1 MKKFLL
7 DRSNWSTRRIAI
19 AVLTA
24 CAVLY
29 FGASV
34 SGMPLD
40 FAQNEG
46 GGSSDDAQTAEPQEE
61 EVVAGFALRD
71 LATPTGL
78 KSIPGITGE
87 PLETPLTVQVVE
99 DGKPIR
105 GKVVNFLLLAAPGGA
120 EGQAL
125 SVDHATTDDEGQ
137 ASTKLTVGSKKGSY
151 VVGAFLDG
159 SVEIEPLRLK
169 VDARTGTWVMFLV
182 FGLLGGLG
190 IFLLGMELTGDGLK
204 EVAGDRMR
212 TMISALTSK
221 RVLGLLIGIL
231 VTVVLQSS
239 SAATVLLVGF
249 VEATMMT
256 LAQAIGVTLG
266 TKIGATIGVQ
276 LIAFNLADYALAL
289 VALGFLLRIA
299 GKGKGMKQIGV
310 IILGFGFL
318 FYGLGVMGTAMKPL
332 RTVPAFTELLITFG
346 EQPILGVLAG
356 LVFTAIIQS
365 AIATTGIAMAL
376 CMSGLLPLEG
386 ALPLAMGG
394 HIGTCMTALLSSL
407 GTSRAGKQVA
417 LQHVIVSVVGVA
429 IALPFNSHFVDAGR
443 WLTAAFGSDS
453 AAREVAN
460 SFMLFALATSLLLL
474 LFIKPVQWL
483 TKKILPPAKEPPPF
497 GPKFINDA
505 ALEVPVLAL
514 EQAHREIQRLADIVR
529 GMLARSMELLVEP
542 SGEGLQEIEQDD
554 DRVDVLERAIR
565 PFLAKVAQQGLEPQL
580 SAREHGFIYVLQDYE
595 GIGDILTK
603 EIAPVSGKLAESKR
617 TFSEE
622 GIKELEQYHEKILAK
637 FDRLRGAVENY
648 DRAAAEE
655 ALQLR
660 FKERVLER
668 KLREAHL
675 GRLHSEREQ
684 TVETSSWHLT
694 VLNNLR
700 AVSEKLDNI
709 ARTILEEL

>member
-1 MKKFLL
+1 MKKLL
-7 DRSNWSTRRIAI
+7 FDRSVWSTRRIAI
-19 AVLTA
+19 AALVAL
-24 CAVLY
+24 AVLY

-40 FAQNEG
+40 FAADDS
-46 GGSSDDAQTAEPQEE
+46 GGSAEGEAAETEE
-61 EVVAGFALRD
+61 EPEVVPGLALRD
-71 LATPTGL
+71 LATPAGL
-78 KSIPGITGE
+78 KAIPGITGE
-87 PLETPLTVQVVE
+87 RLVEPLTVQVLE
-99 DGKPIR
+99 DGKPVSGR
-105 GKVVNFLLLAAPGGA
+105 TVSFLLLAAPMNA

-125 SVDHATTDDEGQ
+125 SVDRATTDAEGK
-137 ASTKLTVGSKKGSY
+137 AATEFTAGSKKGAY

-159 SVEIEPLRLK
+159 SVEVEPRRFE
-169 VDARTGTWVMFLV
+169 VDVRTGTWVMFLV

-212 TMISALTSK
+212 GMISALTSK
-221 RVLGLLIGIL
+221 RILGLLIGVL

-276 LIAFNLADYALAL
+276 LIAFNLADYSLIL
-289 VALGFLLRIA
+289 VALGFLLRVA
-299 GKGKGMKQIGV
+299 GKGKGMKQAGV

-346 EQPILGVLAG
+346 EQPILGVLVAV
-356 LVFTAIIQS
+356 VFTAIIQS

-376 CMSGLLPLEG
+376 CVSGLLPLEG

-394 HIGTCMTALLSSL
+394 HVGTCMTALLSSL

-417 LQHVIVSVVGVA
+417 VQHLLVSIVGVA
-429 IALPFNSHFVDAGR
+429 IALPFNSYFVAAGR
-443 WLTAAFGSDS
+443 WLTAAMGSDS
-453 AAREVAN
+453 PAREVAN
-460 SFMLFALATSLLLL
+460 SFMLFALATSFLLLP
-474 LFIKPVQWL
+474 FIKPVEWL
-483 TKKILPPAKEPPPF
+483 TKKLMPPAKEEPPF
-497 GPKFINDA
+497 GPKFINDT
-505 ALEVPVLAL
+505 ALDVPVLAL
-514 EQAHREIQRLADIVR
+514 EQAHREILRLAGIGR
-529 GMLARSMELLVEP
+529 GMLKRSMELLIEP
-542 SGEGLQEIEQDD
+542 DAEGVVEIERDD
-554 DRVDVLERAIR
+554 DRIDVLEHAIR
-565 PFLAKVAQQGLEPQL
+565 PFLAKVAQQGLDPQL
-580 SAREHGFIYVLQDYE
+580 SAREHGFIYIVQDFE
-595 GIGDILTK
+595 GIGDVLTK
-603 EIAPVSGKLAESKR
+603 EIAPVSAKLAESKR

-622 GIKELEQYHEKILAK
+622 GVGELKQYHEKIIAK
-637 FDRLRGAVENY
+637 FDRMLGAVESF

-660 FKERVLER
+660 FKERMLER
-668 KLREAHL
+668 KLRDAHL
-675 GRLHSEREQ
+675 SRLHSEREE

>member
-1 MKKFLL
+1 MKKFLTNSPM
-7 DRSNWSTRRIAI
+7 RSVRRVAI
-19 AVLTA
+19 AALA
-24 CAVLY
+24 CLAVLY

-40 FAQNEG
+40 LAGDESGDEG
-46 GGSSDDAQTAEPQEE
+46 AAGQGEAEVEE
-61 EVVAGFALRD
+61 GLVLKD
-71 LATPTGL
+71 LSTPAGL
-78 KSIPGITGE
+78 KAIPGITGE
-87 PLETPLTVQVVE
+87 ALEGPLTVQVLE
-99 DGKPIR
+99 DGKPLGGR
-105 GKVVNFLLLAAPGGA
+105 KVNFLLLAAPSDA
-120 EGQAL
+120 EGQAI
-125 SVDHATTDDEGQ
+125 SATRVETDGDGK
-137 ASTKLTVGSKKGSY
+137 ASTEFTAGSKKGSY

-159 SVEIEPLRLK
+159 SVEIEPTRFE
-169 VDARTGTWVMFLV
+169 VDARTGTWVMFLI

-212 TMISALTSK
+212 GMISALTSK
-221 RVLGLLIGIL
+221 RVLGLLIGVL

-276 LIAFNLADYALAL
+276 LIAFNLADYAPAL
-289 VALGFLLRIA
+289 IALGFLLRVA
-299 GKGKGMKQIGV
+299 GKNKTLKQIGV
-310 IILGFGFL
+310 IVLGFGFL
-318 FYGLGVMGTAMKPL
+318 FFGLGVMGTSMKPL

-376 CMSGLLPLEG
+376 CVSGLLPFEG

-429 IALPFNSHFVDAGR
+429 IALPFNSYFVDAGR
-443 WLTAAFGSDS
+443 WLTESVGSDS
-453 AAREVAN
+453 PARIVAN
-460 SFMLFALATSLLLL
+460 SFMLFAAATSFLLL
-474 LFIKPVQWL
+474 LFIKPVEWL
-483 TKKILPPAKEPPPF
+483 TKKVLPPAKEPPPF

-505 ALEVPVLAL
+505 SLEVPVLAL
-514 EQAHREIQRLADIVR
+514 EQAHREILRLAGIVR

-542 SGEGLQEIEQDD
+542 SAEGVQEIERDD
-554 DRVDVLERAIR
+554 DRVDVLEKAIR

-580 SAREHGFIYVLQDYE
+580 SAREHGLIYVLQDFE
-595 GIGDILTK
+595 GIGDVLTK
-603 EIAPVSGKLAESKR
+603 EIAPVSGKLAETDR
-617 TFSEE
+617 TFSED
-622 GIKELEQYHEKILAK
+622 GLSELKQYHEKILAK
-637 FDRLRGAVENY
+637 FERLEGAVETF

-660 FKERVLER
+660 FKERMLER

-675 GRLHSEREQ
+675 GRLHSEREE

-709 ARTILEEL
+709 ARTTLEEL